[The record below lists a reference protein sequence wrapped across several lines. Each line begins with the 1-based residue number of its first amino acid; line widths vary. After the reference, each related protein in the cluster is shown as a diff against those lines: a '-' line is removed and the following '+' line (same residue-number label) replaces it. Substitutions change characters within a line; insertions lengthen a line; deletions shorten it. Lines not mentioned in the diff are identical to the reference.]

1 MNREELS
8 KKVIKVASQVLHDK
22 QYVSSIDILLGL
34 GYLSLNILEDWRR
47 GRFSYLEERLQVNL
61 SKLSFTMKCFRQWA
75 QTQGLLPR
83 ETAYVQKA
91 CSRTIHLRFSKS
103 GNETS
108 ETCYRTHYI
117 SPILT
122 EQKQQ
127 RLVDKIEKSN
137 EPVVYIIASES
148 KCSQCKKDMAKGSFL
163 MMDEDNPYCIS
174 CTVYKDL
181 VFLPAGNALLTRR
194 TKKYSSQ
201 SVVVVKFSRARKRY
215 ERQGLLVTEK
225 ALQKAQNELEHE

>member
-8 KKVIKVASQVLHDK
+8 KKVITVASQVLHDK

-34 GYLSLNILEDWRR
+34 GYLSPNILEDWRR
-47 GRFSYLEERLQVNL
+47 VRFSYLEERLQVNL
-61 SKLSFTMKCFRQWA
+61 SQLSFTMKCFRQWA

-91 CSRTIHLRFSKS
+91 CSRIIHLRFSKS
-103 GNETS
+103 GNEMI

-148 KCSQCKKDMAKGSFL
+148 KCSQCKKEMAKGSFL

-225 ALQKAQNELEHE
+225 ALKKAQNELEHG

>member
-8 KKVIKVASQVLHDK
+8 KKVIAVASQVLHDK
-22 QYVSSIDILLGL
+22 QYVSCIDILLEL
-34 GYLSLNILEDWRR
+34 GYLSPSILEDWRR
-47 GRFSYLEERLQVNL
+47 GRFSYLEGRLQVNL
-61 SKLSFTMKCFRQWA
+61 NKLSFTMKCFRQWA

-103 GNETS
+103 GNEAI
-108 ETCYRTHYI
+108 EACYRTHYI
-117 SPILT
+117 SPMLT

-137 EPVVYIIASES
+137 EPVVYIIISES

-163 MMDEDNPYCIS
+163 MMDGDNPHCIS

-194 TKKYSSQ
+194 TKKYSNQ

-225 ALQKAQNELEHE
+225 ALQKAQNELEHG

>member
-8 KKVIKVASQVLHDK
+8 KKVTTIANHVLHDK

-34 GYLSLNILEDWRR
+34 GYLTPSVLEDWRR
-47 GRFSYLEERLQVNL
+47 GRFPYLEQRLQVNL
-61 SKLSFTMKCFRQWA
+61 GKLSYAMECFCQWA
-75 QTQGLLPR
+75 LKQGLLPR

-103 GNETS
+103 GSDTIEKH
-108 ETCYRTHYI
+108 YRTHYI

-127 RLVDKIEKSN
+127 RLLDKIEKSN
-137 EPVVYIIASES
+137 EPVVYIIVSES
-148 KCSQCKKDMAKGSFL
+148 KCSQCKKDMPKGSFL
-163 MMDEDNPYCIS
+163 MMDEDNPYCMS
-174 CTVYKDL
+174 CTPYKDL
-181 VFLPAGNALLTRR
+181 VFLPAGDALLTRR
-194 TKKYSSQ
+194 AKKYSSQ

-215 ERQGLLVTEK
+215 ERQGLLVEEE
-225 ALQKAQNELEHE
+225 ALQKAQDEIDVG